1 MTCLLI
7 KAPGESRIDHVS
19 GASWFAVNLE
29 RKLVDNGVDPGNK
42 LRSRLRSRTETS
54 YDSRIEAAKDGA
66 EWAWAAIYEELSGPV
81 TGYLRNRGA
90 ADPEDLSSEVFLQV
104 ARDIH
109 RFDGDETKFRSWV
122 FVIAH
127 RRLIDER
134 RFLARR
140 PDEIDNLGDGID
152 FAGGDVEEEVMAHL
166 SDAKLQEIL
175 ETLTEDQRHVLA
187 LRIIGDLTLEET
199 ALVLHKRVSAI
210 KALQRRALGAVKASL
225 EKGRVTL

>member
-1 MTCLLI
+1 M
-7 KAPGESRIDHVS
+7 
-19 GASWFAVNLE
+19 
-29 RKLVDNGVDPGNK
+29 
-42 LRSRLRSRTETS
+42 RSRLRSQTETS
-54 YDSRIEAAKDGA
+54 YDSRIDAAKDGA
-66 EWAWAAIYEELSGPV
+66 EWAWEAIYEELSGPV

-109 RFDGDETKFRSWV
+109 RFDGDEIKFRSWV

-134 RFLARR
+134 RSKARR
-140 PDEIDNLGDGID
+140 PDEIDNLPDDIEL
-152 FAGGDVEEEVMAHL
+152 AGGDVEEEVMAHL

-225 EKGRVTL
+225 EGGRVTL